1 MVFNAVFY
9 NILVISWRSVLLV
22 EDTVKTTD
30 LSQVTDK
37 LYRVTWYLALHVCFV
52 DRCLSFCT
60 FSFGHCSVCSFS
72 CLIDPLVYSSCS
84 YHIMFYVNLA
94 ISGVQT
100 YNFRGDRHWLQ
111 TRTATTVPYNIDIFA
126 SPLRIYNQ
134 GEGVSMLEIRKE
146 NVDDWSDCAWSERH
160 VYLQTVLFSCGLAQY
175 NLAKRVGQCK
185 VDIIISSIC
194 VLFTV

>member
-1 MVFNAVFY
+1 MMFNAAFY
-9 NILVISWRSVLLV
+9 NMLVISWRSVLLV
-22 EDTVKTTD
+22 EETGGHSENHRPVASHWQT
-30 LSQVTDK
+30 LSC
-37 LYRVTWYLALHVCFV
+37 YLIFSLHVCFV

-60 FSFGHCSVCSFS
+60 FSFDHCIVCSFS

-100 YNFRGDRHWLQ
+100 HNFRGDRHWLQ
-111 TRTATTVPYNIDIFA
+111 TRTATTVPYNIGIFT

-134 GEGVSMLEIRKE
+134 GEGVSMLEMY
-146 NVDDWSDCAWSERH
+146 DWSECAWSERH
-160 VYLQTVLFSCGLAQY
+160 VYLQSVLFSRELAQC